1 MNTIFNNINNLNV
14 NNSLSDGDYFEY
26 VIEPTVDTSSG
37 QMQINGTYD
46 IRVKDYMTKKSNSNF
61 DFMLEWNNNIPMPGV
76 IARGKVIDET
86 RGMYKMKLQTPD
98 NKSWTGWIIKTAIV
112 DWSTV

>member
-1 MNTIFNNINNLNV
+1 MNKIFNNINNLVV

-26 VIEPTVDTSSG
+26 ILDSTDKRNTKE
-37 QMQINGTYD
+37 MQINGTYD

-61 DFMLEWNNNIPMPGV
+61 DFMLKWNNNIPMPGV
-76 IARGKVIDET
+76 VARGKVIEET
-86 RGMYKMKLQTPD
+86 RGMFRMKIQTPD

-112 DWSTV
+112 EWEEV